1 MKAKEKAKDKVMD
14 KANIFDNLAKDLTEE
29 QFEPL
34 VNTDGVLVE
43 RIISKAHVTPAG
55 QWYDQERSEWV
66 MVMQGAAKL
75 EFENG
80 EMVSLKPGDYV
91 NIGAHVKHRVAWTCE
106 QTETIWLAV
115 HY

>member
-1 MKAKEKAKDKVMD
+1 MD
-14 KANIFDNLAKDLTEE
+14 KANIFGNLAKDLTRE
-29 QFEPL
+29 QFEPI

-43 RIISKAHVTPAG
+43 RITSKAHVTPTG

-75 EFENG
+75 EFETG
-80 EMVSLKPGDYV
+80 EMLLLKQGDYV
-91 NIGAHVKHRVAWTCE
+91 NIDAHVKHRVAWTCE

>member
-1 MKAKEKAKDKVMD
+1 MD
-14 KANIFDNLAKDLTEE
+14 KANILGNLAKDLTEE
-29 QFEPL
+29 QFEVI
-34 VNTDGVLVE
+34 VNTDSVLVE

-75 EFENG
+75 EFKTG
-80 EMVSLKPGDYV
+80 EMVSLKQGDYV
-91 NIGAHVKHRVAWTCE
+91 NIGAHVKHRVAWTSE